1 MSSRKLGGNGAK
13 SPEVAAASVPDNM
26 PGGSATGMLP
36 GSAVRMLELAAR
48 EVLFSWETESNPP
61 QLVPDESVLEN
72 IHSQMAEIVEAVR
85 YSSET
90 GDVPHIVVPPWLPG
104 RQLLDQLRRA
114 FLARAQTAS
123 HGSRGVLRLLYAL
136 EQVQQ
141 RIEEDVSQRF
151 RSRLAGPDALE
162 LLTDV
167 AHDMRS
173 PLSSVLF
180 LVESMRRGDDHLP
193 ARSGRCLDLLY
204 GAALGLST
212 LAENLFDLARGTDLL
227 VDPLPIPFSVDQTMQ
242 TVLDIVLPIAV
253 EKGLVVDFR
262 RHGVD
267 WRVGHP
273 LALQRVL
280 LNLVTNA
287 LHVTSSGGVRL
298 YATDLSGSRMLF
310 EVRDSAKVSQAA
322 ALESIWSGLKRPTPW
337 RQAPFS
343 PPGLA
348 LSICQR
354 LVATMGGALN
364 RESLKGQGT
373 RFFFELDLPYVPEG

>member
-1 MSSRKLGGNGAK
+1 
-13 SPEVAAASVPDNM
+13 
-26 PGGSATGMLP
+26 
-36 GSAVRMLELAAR
+36 MLELAAR
-48 EVLFSWETESNPP
+48 EVLFSWETES
-61 QLVPDESVLEN
+61 QLAADESVLEN
-72 IHSQMAEIVEAVR
+72 INSQMAEIVEAVR
-85 YSSET
+85 YCSET
-90 GDVPHIVVPPWLPG
+90 GEVPHIVVPPWLPG
-104 RQLLDQLRRA
+104 RQLLDQLRRS
-114 FLARAQTAS
+114 FLARAQTGS
-123 HGSRGVLRLLYAL
+123 HSSKGVLRLLYAL
-136 EQVQQ
+136 EVVQQ
-141 RIEEDVSQRF
+141 RIEEDISQRF

-180 LVESMRRGDDHLP
+180 LVETMRRGDDHLP
-193 ARSGRCLDLLY
+193 ARTSRCLDLLY

-227 VDPLPIPFSVDQTMQ
+227 VEPAPIPFSIDQTMQ
-242 TVLDIVLPIAV
+242 TVLDIVLPIAE
-253 EKGLVVDFR
+253 EKGLLVDFQ
-262 RHGVD
+262 RHGSD

-287 LHVTSSGGVRL
+287 LHVTASGGIRL

-310 EVRDSAKVSQAA
+310 EVRDSARVSQAA

-337 RQAPFS
+337 RQTPFS

-348 LSICQR
+348 LSICHR
-354 LVATMGGALN
+354 LVATMGGVLN

-373 RFFFELDLPYVPEG
+373 RFFFELDLPPAPEG